1 VLFDIIDELLRAH
14 KNNIPYENII
24 NIVKMWYE
32 LLENIYDQSATS
44 YFSFLLKDI
53 QLIETRCL
61 IYLQSPR
68 KNNEINF
75 EKIDDDDK
83 DYCIDNYQVCVG
95 NFITDVSRWYKNIMP
110 FNLTKA
116 KRQIFYAIKTVGK
129 QFILSP
135 VDSLPELTANDLR
148 SSEANYETKKITNEI
163 SDNMVYLKG
172 LEQNLV
178 AEIKNLKIIEL
189 KNLNKLKSKTE
200 LIRSDF
206 YNITNNIED
215 INIKK
220 ILTLIDSLMFQ
231 SLYDYQ
237 TAAIFKMLSDILFSS
252 YYKNILDELKLSL
265 NFFFGGFVNL
275 LKHELL
281 NCLKI

>member
-1 VLFDIIDELLRAH
+1 
-14 KNNIPYENII
+14 
-24 NIVKMWYE
+24 MWYE
-32 LLENIYDQSATS
+32 LLENIYNQSAIS
-44 YFSFLLKDI
+44 YFYFLLKDK

-75 EKIDDDDK
+75 EKIDDDK
-83 DYCIDNYQVCVG
+83 DYCVDNYQICVG
-95 NFITDVSRWYKNIMP
+95 NFITDVSRWYKNIFA

-135 VDSLPELTANDLR
+135 VDSLRELTANDLR
-148 SSEANYETKKITNEI
+148 AFEAKSETKKITNEI
-163 SDNMVYLKG
+163 SDNMVYLKE

-189 KNLNKLKSKTE
+189 KNLNKLKSNTE
-200 LIRSDF
+200 LIRLDF
-206 YNITNNIED
+206 YNITNNIAD

-220 ILTLIDSLMFQ
+220 ILTLIDSLIFQ
-231 SLYDYQ
+231 SLYHYQ